1 MTSQPC
7 VSNSDR
13 SFRTRSSSAAM
24 GKSLIRPHQNPL
36 IGGEVDR
43 LSKSQRSQHMAR
55 IRSKNTGPELA
66 IRRALFRLGYRFRL
80 HINDLPGTPDIVF
93 RNRRKAVFIHGCFWH
108 AHKGCHLAK
117 IPKTRT
123 EYWRAKFLRNAKR
136 DRSSKRKLR
145 SMGWSTLTIWECQ
158 IVREEHVMR
167 RLTRYLGLARIAS
180 PDNPP

>member
-1 MTSQPC
+1 MANDFATS
-7 VSNSDR
+7 SI
-13 SFRTRSSSAAM
+13 AAM
-24 GKSLIRPHQNPL
+24 GTSVVRPPTPKNPL

-158 IVREEHVMR
+158 IAREEHVMR
-167 RLTRYLGLARIAS
+167 RLTRYLGLARIT
-180 PDNPP
+180 